1 MEYAARPG
9 AAGVRLQSV
18 LLRGIILHRVIE
30 LDGAL
35 GSDRQQSSPAELV
48 ARIRNGDPLAEEELV
63 ARYSRGVALILRR
76 NATVTAAVE
85 DLYQEVFLRAVEKI
99 RGGEVRD
106 PERLSGFICAL
117 ARNLAIDHFRRNSPA
132 DLLSE
137 SDSGLRDR
145 EPSPL
150 ERVLRIEDAHNVRE
164 VLAELTS
171 ERDRQVLF
179 RFYIFEEDKD
189 RICNELKMTSLQ
201 FNRILHRARERFR
214 GLYEKRA
221 KRRRI

>member
-1 MEYAARPG
+1 
-9 AAGVRLQSV
+9 
-18 LLRGIILHRVIE
+18 
-30 LDGAL
+30 LDDAL

-76 NATVTAAVE
+76 NATATAAAE

-99 RGGEVRD
+99 RGGEVCD
-106 PERLSGFICAL
+106 PERLSSFICAL
-117 ARNLAIDHFRRNSPA
+117 ARNLAIDNFRRNSPA
-132 DLLSE
+132 GPLSE

-150 ERVLRIEDAHNVRE
+150 ERVLRIEDAHSVRE

-171 ERDRQVLF
+171 EPDRQVLF
-179 RFYIFEEDKD
+179 RFYILEEGKD
-189 RICNELKMTSLQ
+189 RICNELKMTSL
-201 FNRILHRARERFR
+201 L
-214 GLYEKRA
+214 
-221 KRRRI
+221 